1 MHRSL
6 RILLFPLLAV
16 LAGCSNPF
24 SDNYNGETFQKT
36 RFAVAALKPPADG
49 EKIGRSEFTTDTADW
64 GQSDAIEAAKKVGA
78 NVVVWHRKEAG
89 ERPEIE
95 QETVYSGTTASGATN
110 TIQIPVRVKKM
121 FYTYTAEFYRTQP
134 GEMTSD
140 SD

>member
-6 RILLFPLLAV
+6 RFLLLPLLAV
-16 LAGCSNPF
+16 LAGCTNPF
-24 SDNYNGETFQKT
+24 SENYNGETFHKT
-36 RFAVAALKPPADG
+36 RFAQATLQPPPGA
-49 EKIGRSEFTTDTADW
+49 EKIGHSRFTTDTADW
-64 GQSDAIEAAKKVGA
+64 GQSDAIDAAKKVGA

-95 QETVYSGTTASGATN
+95 QETIYSGTTSSGATN

-121 FYTYTAEFYRTQP
+121 FYTYTAEFYRTEP
-134 GEMTSD
+134 GESTSD